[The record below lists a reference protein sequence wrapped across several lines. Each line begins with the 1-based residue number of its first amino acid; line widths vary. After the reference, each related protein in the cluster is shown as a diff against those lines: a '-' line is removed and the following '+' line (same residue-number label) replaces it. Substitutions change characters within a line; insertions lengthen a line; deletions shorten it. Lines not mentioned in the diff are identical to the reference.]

1 MAPITSE
8 FIFGNLTAS
17 RSSRLLSSGFSD
29 PGLSKLNSIHNN
41 QNTSEASA
49 PSKPLSKEVAKDF
62 QSIRMTQDQ
71 PQNKSL
77 LGKIADFIV
86 NKKISSASA

>member
-41 QNTSEASA
+41 QNTSEASD
-49 PSKPLSKEVAKDF
+49 PSKVLSKEAAKDYLT
-62 QSIRMTQDQ
+62 IRGSQDQ
-71 PQNKSL
+71 SNKSL